1 MNDLLTGAHTAT
13 AKLPTY
19 LLVRELNRDLGM
31 TLVAYLAN
39 VRSRQ
44 LPVRWATD
52 PEDPS
57 HVEPRTPVKQR
68 LQLVHNVLR
77 ALEQSD
83 NEHTARQW
91 LVGANPR
98 LSGLTPADRIRE
110 FDGPAVFAAAEA
122 FIEDVGGA

>member
-1 MNDLLTGAHTAT
+1 MNDLLTGAHTTT
-13 AKLPTY
+13 AQLPTY
-19 LLVRELNRDLGM
+19 LLVRELNRNLGM

-44 LPVRWATD
+44 LPARWATD
-52 PEDPS
+52 PDDPN

-68 LQLVHNVLR
+68 LQLANNVLL
-77 ALEQSD
+77 ALEQAD

-98 LSGLTPADRIRE
+98 LSGSTPADRIRE
-110 FDGPAVFAAAEA
+110 FDAPVVFAAAEA

>member
-1 MNDLLTGAHTAT
+1 MNDLLTGTNTAT

-19 LLVRELNRDLGM
+19 MMVRELNRELGM
-31 TLVAYLAN
+31 TLVAYLAD

-44 LPVRWATD
+44 LPTKWAAD
-52 PEDPS
+52 PENPH

-68 LQLVHNVLR
+68 LQLAHNVFR
-77 ALEQSD
+77 AMERAD

-98 LSGLTPADRIRE
+98 LSGETPADRIRA
-110 FDGPAVFAAAEA
+110 FDAPAVFAAAEA
-122 FIEDVGGA
+122 FIEDTGGA